1 MRGNARKVTNY
12 ISLLSIEGTDK
23 HEPSKYTEDDFMK
36 ALEQSEL
43 VTSDSKKDE
52 EEDELGGLRG
62 KGKSASK
69 KFDEEAFGS
78 DPTEDIDDS
87 DLPF

>member
-1 MRGNARKVTNY
+1 
-12 ISLLSIEGTDK
+12 
-23 HEPSKYTEDDFMK
+23 MK

-52 EEDELGGLRG
+52 DEEDNLGGLRG

-78 DPTEDIDDS
+78 DPMEDIEDS